1 MADKYDFLENFLE
14 NKTISEE
21 FAIKIANDINTSFK
35 GILKVPAEIKS
46 DGLLLKFN
54 DGSQLELR
62 YPSKKKYS
70 FNFLREGRLFVIDT
84 APIHDELETYP
95 NHIHDFDGK
104 LLKDDITDVNNDP
117 IKNIESFLRFF
128 DYIQ

>member
-14 NKTISEE
+14 NKTINEE
-21 FAIKIANDINTSFK
+21 YAIKVANDINAAFK
-35 GILKVPAEIKS
+35 DTLKVPTEIKS

-54 DGSQLELR
+54 DGSQLELH

-70 FNFLREGRLFVIDT
+70 FNFLKDGKLFIIDT
-84 APIHDELETYP
+84 APIHNELETYP

-104 LLKDDITDVNNDP
+104 LLKDNITDVNNDP
-117 IKNIESFLRFF
+117 VKNVENFLRFF
-128 DYIQ
+128 NYIS